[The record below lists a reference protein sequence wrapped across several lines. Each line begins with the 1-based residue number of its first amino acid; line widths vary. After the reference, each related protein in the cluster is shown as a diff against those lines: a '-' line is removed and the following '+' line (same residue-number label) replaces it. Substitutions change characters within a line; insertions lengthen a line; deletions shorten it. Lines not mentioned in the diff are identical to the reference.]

1 MRKLFVLALVSAVAA
16 ALATTAAAERKQV
29 IANPATACKALVA
42 QPGTGY
48 TDFGTCVSTVWQGV
62 DAYRFP
68 SDENPEVLLSLD
80 QRCTQFE
87 NGLTDPESGMTFA
100 FTYPGFLLDEGPG
113 WPFVTFTI
121 NNHAQCELA
130 LFTYHALASAAFGE

>member
-1 MRKLFVLALVSAVAA
+1 MRKLVVALAAVAA
-16 ALATTAAAERKQV
+16 VASVFVVSASGTQQV

-62 DAYRFP
+62 SAYQFP
-68 SDENPEVLLSLD
+68 DEDTGQVIGLD
-80 QRCTQFE
+80 QRCAFFE
-87 NGLTDPESGMTFA
+87 SIGA
-100 FTYPGFLLDEGPG
+100 FTYPGTYLAEGPD

-121 NNHAQCELA
+121 NNHEQCMLA
-130 LFTYHALASAAFGE
+130 LYTYHTLAITAGGG